1 MIISMRHPFNGQFN
15 TMDIN
20 ITREQYNRFI
30 EGKENIQTIMPNI
43 TADER
48 EFLISGLLPDEF
60 DQLFNND
67 NE

>member
-15 TMDIN
+15 TIDIN

>member
-1 MIISMRHPFNGQFN
+1 MRHPFNGQFN
-15 TMDIN
+15 TMDVN

-60 DQLFNND
+60 DQLFND
-67 NE
+67 GKE

>member
-15 TMDIN
+15 TMDVN

>member
-1 MIISMRHPFNGQFN
+1 MRHPFNGQFN
-15 TMDIN
+15 TIDIN

>member
-15 TMDIN
+15 TIDIN
-20 ITREQYNRFI
+20 ITIEQYQRFI
-30 EGKENIQTIMPNI
+30 EGKEHIQTIRPNI
-43 TADER
+43 PADER

>member
-1 MIISMRHPFNGQFN
+1 MRHPFNGQFN